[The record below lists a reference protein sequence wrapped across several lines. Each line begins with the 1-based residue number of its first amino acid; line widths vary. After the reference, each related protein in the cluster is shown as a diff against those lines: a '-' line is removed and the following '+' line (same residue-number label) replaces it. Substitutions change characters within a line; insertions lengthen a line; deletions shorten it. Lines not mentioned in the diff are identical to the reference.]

1 MDKKFIK
8 LLKNIKYPKKEKGWD
23 VEGII
28 HGKTND
34 SYKFDLRPI
43 KKFKEDDFGKV
54 GFFNTKADKMVF
66 ALDKQWIILDIEELH
81 NYIKSNNLKDL
92 FINDLLKNLNWTIFV
107 DK

>member
-8 LLKNIKYPKKEKGWD
+8 LLKNIKYPKKQEGWD

-28 HGKTND
+28 HGKTNN

-43 KKFKEDDFGKV
+43 KKFEENDFGKI

-66 ALDKQWIILDIEELH
+66 NLDKQWVILDIEELH
-81 NYIKSNNLKDL
+81 GYIKNNNVKDL
-92 FINDLLKNLNWTIFV
+92 YINDLINNLNWNIFIY
-107 DK
+107 K

>member
-8 LLKNIKYPKKEKGWD
+8 LLKNIKYPKKEEGWD

-34 SYKFDLRPI
+34 FYKFDLRPI

>member
-1 MDKKFIK
+1 
-8 LLKNIKYPKKEKGWD
+8 
-23 VEGII
+23 
-28 HGKTND
+28 
-34 SYKFDLRPI
+34 
-43 KKFKEDDFGKV
+43 
-54 GFFNTKADKMVF
+54 MVF